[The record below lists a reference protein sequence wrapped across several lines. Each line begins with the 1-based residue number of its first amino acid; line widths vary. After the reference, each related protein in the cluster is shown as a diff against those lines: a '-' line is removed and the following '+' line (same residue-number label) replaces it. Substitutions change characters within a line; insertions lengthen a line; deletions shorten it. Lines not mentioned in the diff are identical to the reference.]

1 MFQMCFKT
9 ISSLEWLYIFNIWL
23 FFTGFTILSSLGI
36 LADARCSQEL
46 CCKILLCPAK
56 KKKKKREI
64 SEYGQKIHFIFLSL
78 YSLIG
83 EYLMALE
90 WEDVTL

>member
-1 MFQMCFKT
+1 MLAVHK
-9 ISSLEWLYIFNIWL
+9 SSAAK
-23 FFTGFTILSSLGI
+23 SSFVL
-36 LADARCSQEL
+36 
-46 CCKILLCPAK
+46 PK

-78 YSLIG
+78 YWLIG
-83 EYLMALE
+83 KYLMALE